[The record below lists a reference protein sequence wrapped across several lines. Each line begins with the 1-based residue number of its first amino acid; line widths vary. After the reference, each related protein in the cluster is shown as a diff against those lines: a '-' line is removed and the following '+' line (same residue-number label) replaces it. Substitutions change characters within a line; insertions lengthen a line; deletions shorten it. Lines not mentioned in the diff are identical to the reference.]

1 MTIEEFNRVV
11 EDIEIEIAMLDMTP
25 DDRFGALVDLARD
38 RHRLTGQVYTVT
50 DLIAILQE
58 LNESYIHF
66 GLCKAI
72 CNLLY
77 IHDN

>member
-1 MTIEEFNRVV
+1 MTPDEFNQA
-11 EDIEIEIAMLDMTP
+11 IERFEISMLDMTP
-25 DDRFGALVDLARD
+25 DDRFDALVDLARD
-38 RHRLTGQVYTVT
+38 RHQLTGQVYTVT

-58 LNESYIHF
+58 LNANYIHF
-66 GLCKAI
+66 CLCRAI

>member
-1 MTIEEFNRVV
+1 MTIDEFNRAV
-11 EDIEIEIAMLDMTP
+11 EDIEITMLDMTP
-25 DDRFGALVDLARD
+25 DDRFDVLVNLARG
-38 RHRLTGQVYTVT
+38 RHQLTGQVYTVT
-50 DLIAILQE
+50 DLIAILRE

-66 GLCKAI
+66 SLCRAI

>member
-1 MTIEEFNRVV
+1 MTTDEFNRAV
-11 EDIEIEIAMLDMTP
+11 EDLEITMLDMTP
-25 DDRFGALVDLARD
+25 DDRFDVLVDLARA

-66 GLCKAI
+66 CLCRAI